1 MNTLT
6 CAVNSADSSIF
17 GSTSLYIEKRPS
29 GDTIISAPF
38 EGSVPRCLGEHL
50 VRWAKEAPDRVFLAE
65 RSGAGWNTL
74 TYAETLRRVER
85 IAAGLLC
92 HNLSVERPV
101 LLLSDNSLRF
111 ALLSLAAMHIG
122 VPAASASPAYS
133 LVSQDFEKLRHVLK
147 LTTPGLIYAESGAA
161 YRRAFDA
168 VDVGG
173 AVIVTGHEGFPG
185 TLDFEDLA
193 AHEDAAQVKARF
205 DAVGPDT
212 IAKFLFTSGST
223 GVPKA
228 VINTQSMLCSNQ
240 EAKVRVWP
248 FMDREPPVVVDWLPW
263 NHTFGAN
270 YVFNT
275 VLRNGGSLYID
286 AGRPTPAGIKATVE
300 ALKSVSPT
308 IYFNVPRG
316 YDMLLPYLESDEE
329 LCASFLKH
337 LRLFSY
343 AGAALPAATRDRLKK
358 LKGADGRSI
367 PVVASLGTT
376 ETAPGTIT
384 CYGEP
389 AAANVVGLPMPG
401 ISLKLTPNG
410 GKLEVRVRGPNVTP
424 GYWRQP
430 EITQAAFDEE
440 GFYKVGDAL
449 RFVDESRPELGLQF
463 DGRVSENFK
472 LLTGTWVSV
481 GTLRIALVS
490 ACAPFV
496 QDAVITGHDRNAIGA
511 LLFLNPEACRRALDI
526 SVTPDAATLAADP
539 RVRAALAAGLKSLA
553 ATAGGSSQAVQ
564 RALVLLDP
572 PSLDAGEITDKG
584 YINQRAV
591 LDARAEKV
599 SLLYAEPCDGA
610 VITLGDA

>member
-1 MNTLT
+1 MNKLT
-6 CAVNSADSSIF
+6 YMVNPADKNF
-17 GSTSLYIEKRPS
+17 GSIPLHIERRPS
-29 GDTIISAPF
+29 GDILVSAPF

-50 VRWAKEAPDRVFLAE
+50 VRWAGEAPDRVFLAE
-65 RSGAGWNTL
+65 RDGAGWKTL
-74 TYAETLRRVER
+74 SYAETLRRVER
-85 IAAGLLC
+85 IAAGLLR
-92 HNLSVERPV
+92 HDLSAEHPV

-122 VPAASASPAYS
+122 VPAAAASPAYS
-133 LVSQDFEKLRHVLK
+133 LVSKDFEKLRHVVK
-147 LTTPGLIYAESGAA
+147 LTTPGLVYAESGAT

-168 VDVGG
+168 VDFG
-173 AVIVTGHEGFPG
+173 
-185 TLDFEDLA
+185 
-193 AHEDAAQVKARF
+193 DAAIYVGRDSFAGALEFAELEGQSDPEGVKARF
-205 DAVGPDT
+205 NSVGPGT

-228 VINTQSMLCSNQ
+228 VVNTQYMLCSNQ
-240 EAKVRVWP
+240 EAKARVWP
-248 FMDREPPVVVDWLPW
+248 FMEQEPPVVVDWLPW

-286 AGRPTPAGIKATVE
+286 SGRPTSAGIAASVE
-300 ALKSVSPT
+300 ALKTISPT

-316 YDMLLPYLESDEE
+316 YDMLLPHLERDEA
-329 LCASFLKH
+329 LRSNFLRR

-343 AGAALPAATRDRLKK
+343 AGAALPASTRERLRR
-358 LKGADGRSI
+358 LENADGRSI

-389 AAANVVGLPMPG
+389 ATANVVGLPMPG
-401 ISLKLTPNG
+401 VSLKLTPNG

-430 EITQAAFDEE
+430 ELTAAAFDEE

-449 RFVDESRPELGLQF
+449 RFVDEAQPELGLQF

-481 GTLRIALVS
+481 GTLRVALVS

-496 QDAVITGHDRNAIGA
+496 QDAVITGHDRNEIGA
-511 LLFLNPEACRRALDI
+511 MLFLNGEACRVALGLDE
-526 SVTPDAATLAADP
+526 TPDAASLAADP
-539 RVRAALAAGLKSLA
+539 RVRNAIATGLKRLA
-553 ATAGGSSQAVQ
+553 ESAGGSSQAVQ
-564 RALVLLDP
+564 RALILLEP

-591 LDARAEKV
+591 LEARAAHVEK
-599 SLLYAEPCDGA
+599 LHAEPRA
-610 VITLGDA
+610 ASVITLGD